1 MRQKGNTVSRRK
13 QVLSSLEQIDLQ
25 HYIWRYDNRQ
35 SKDKKFSVFTF
46 FFFFSIIECFG
57 QNIICS
63 NLQKLLDNA
72 WSGFLL
78 QTQRQQ
84 GYWVCTSMLEGIYI
98 QETSRSKLC
107 KLSHIWILNILNQK
121 SWFNSLFSARGEGQM
136 RFCGFFP

>member
-1 MRQKGNTVSRRK
+1 MIFNIIYGDMITDSQRTKSLVFS
-13 QVLSSLEQIDLQ
+13 LSSSFGCVKVRKSNKEK
-25 HYIWRYDNRQ
+25 
-35 SKDKKFSVFTF
+35 SKARLPYVT
-46 FFFFSIIECFG
+46 FSIIECFG

-107 KLSHIWILNILNQK
+107 KLSH
-121 SWFNSLFSARGEGQM
+121 M
-136 RFCGFFP
+136 

>member
-35 SKDKKFSVFTF
+35 PKDKKFSVFTF

-107 KLSHIWILNILNQK
+107 KLSHMWILNVWKPKQLVQLLSLAKMFYRGK
-121 SWFNSLFSARGEGQM
+121 SL
-136 RFCGFFP
+136 